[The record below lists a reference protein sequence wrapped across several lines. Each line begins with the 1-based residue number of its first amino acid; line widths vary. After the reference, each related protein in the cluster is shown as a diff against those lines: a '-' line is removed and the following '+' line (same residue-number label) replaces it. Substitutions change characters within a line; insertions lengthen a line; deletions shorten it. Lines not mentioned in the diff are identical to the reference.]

1 MSLDVT
7 KELGQNFIEYA
18 AAVNTDRSIPDAK
31 SGLKPVARRILWGSF
46 DTGRSSNKPY
56 VKNARIVGDVM
67 GSWHPHGDS
76 SIYGALVRLS
86 QPWIMRYP
94 LMDFHG
100 NQGSINGDGPAA
112 MRYTEGRLGKLAEDG
127 MLAGIKKDCVDFMP
141 NYSDDDEEP
150 VTLPSI
156 FPNLL
161 CNPNSGIGVAM
172 ACNWACHNL
181 REVETAILA
190 YMNGEEPTLPGPDF
204 PTGGIII
211 NKNDIPGIM
220 KTGRGTVQIRAKY
233 EIKKNLISITE
244 IPYGTT
250 VEGLLEEIGKYCEE
264 NDKCGI
270 SDIADHTSNKGVK
283 IDIECEKTANPDVI
297 MQKLF
302 AKTNLQNSFSYNQ
315 VALIDRV
322 PTEMNLTDCC
332 RVYVDHNIECI
343 TRETKFDL
351 NKAKDRLHI
360 VEGLLIALEDIDNVI
375 QLIKKSESSVA
386 AKVNLMNK
394 YKLSEDQ
401 AKAILD
407 MKLSRLAK
415 LEKVELENEKKELVD
430 KIADLEDILV
440 KENRQKE
447 ILKKRLADIVK
458 KYGDDRRT
466 ELTQVTVAKDEKE
479 IQFVEPEKCV
489 VVMTEGGLIK
499 RIPATSFRTQKRNG
513 KGVKTQDDI
522 TAAVIRTNTIDSLM
536 IFTNK
541 GKMYRVLVDNIP
553 VGNNTT
559 RGVSINTLVE
569 MEQDEK
575 ATMIYSIYRDT
586 DAQFVLFTT
595 KNGIVKKTA
604 LDEYVKTKKK
614 TGIAAITLK
623 EDDDI
628 ASVNLVKDEDIV
640 LVTNGG
646 MIIRF
651 NSGEIGATSR
661 ATAGVKGMTLKEDD
675 YIVAALP
682 IRHPEDQVAIFAES
696 GMGKKFPLSE
706 LVLQKR
712 AGKGLI
718 CNKNGGVSAGALVSD
733 EDSILI
739 VGDKNSVCI
748 SATEI
753 PMLSRVSV
761 GNQLIKGS
769 RIKSVTKV

>member
-1 MSLDVT
+1 MALDVT
-7 KELGQNFIEYA
+7 QELGQNFIEYA
-18 AAVNTDRSIPDAK
+18 TAVNTDRSNPDAK
-31 SGLKPVARRILWGSF
+31 SGLKPVARRILWGAL
-46 DTGRSSNKPY
+46 DTGRTSNKPY

-112 MRYTEGRLGKLAEDG
+112 MRYTEGRLAKLAEDG
-127 MLAGIKKDCVDFMP
+127 MLAGIKKNCVDFMP
-141 NYSDDDEEP
+141 NYSDDDKEP
-150 VTLPSI
+150 VTLPAV

-181 REVETAILA
+181 REVEAAILA
-190 YMNGEEPTLPGPDF
+190 YMNGEEPMLPGPDF
-204 PTGGIII
+204 PTGGIVI

-220 KTGRGTVQIRAKY
+220 RTGRGSVQIRAKY
-233 EIKKNLISITE
+233 EIKKNVISITE

-250 VEGLLEEIGKYCEE
+250 VEGLLEEIGKFCDE

-270 SDIADHTSNKGVK
+270 SDISDHTDNKGVK

-315 VALIDRV
+315 VALIDKV

-332 RVYVDHNIECI
+332 RVYVDHNVDCI
-343 TRETKFDL
+343 VRETQFDL
-351 NKAKDRLHI
+351 NKAKERLHI

-375 QLIKKSESSVA
+375 QLIKGSESSAA

-394 YKLSEDQ
+394 YKLSEEQ

-430 KIADLEDILV
+430 KITDLEDILA
-440 KENRQKE
+440 KEERQKE
-447 ILKKRLADIVK
+447 ILKKRLAEIVK

-466 ELTQVTVAKDEKE
+466 ELTQVTVAKEEKE

-499 RIPATSFRTQKRNG
+499 RIPATSFRTQRRNG

-536 IFTNK
+536 IFTDK

-569 MEQDEK
+569 MEQNEK

-604 LDEYVKTKKK
+604 LEEYVKTKKK
-614 TGIAAITLK
+614 TGIAAISLK
-623 EDDDI
+623 EGDDI

-651 NSGEIGATSR
+651 NSTEIGATSR
-661 ATAGVKGMTLKEDD
+661 ATAGVKGMTLKEGD
-675 YIVAALP
+675 YVVAALP
-682 IRHPEDQVAIFAES
+682 VRHPEDQVAIFAEG

-718 CNKNGGVSAGALVSD
+718 CNKNGGVAAGALVSD

-739 VGDKNSVCI
+739 VGDRNSVCI

-753 PMLSRVSV
+753 PLLSRVSV